1 MVFLITSACEK
12 DKTPD
17 CSYPKNARLKR
28 TVHCIE
34 PNLDCPT
41 MKCDGIIEREYIYNR
56 DGKIKKV
63 KIQPTY
69 EEVVLKKLSEYE
81 LYDYDSEGKL
91 VNIAFYST
99 VRVDG
104 IDEYWHQTNRVF
116 TYSDDGKVI
125 REYTDWINSDWFQY
139 TLFKYSNNRLSRT
152 ENYEINSDELENYI
166 LYEYEDSGNL
176 VKETSYSKY
185 DVLQYTTKHYY
196 ENGRNV
202 ETNKHGILM
211 LKTYD
216 ENDNLILEE
225 TFYQSGSSK
234 GNTRIKYEY
243 FL

>member
-1 MVFLITSACEK
+1 
-12 DKTPD
+12 
-17 CSYPKNARLKR
+17 
-28 TVHCIE
+28 
-34 PNLDCPT
+34 
-41 MKCDGIIEREYIYNR
+41 
-56 DGKIKKV
+56 
-63 KIQPTY
+63 
-69 EEVVLKKLSEYE
+69 LSEYE

-116 TYSDDGKVI
+116 TYSDDGEVI

-152 ENYEINSDELENYI
+152 ENFEINSDELENYI
-166 LYEYEDSGNL
+166 LYEYDDSGNL

-185 DVLQYTTKHYY
+185 DVPQYTTQHFY
-196 ENGRNV
+196 ENGLNV